1 MNQNVLILL
10 ISVSA
15 GLFVYSMILVKNL
28 NEVNYLKSQLKGLSE
43 IKNSL
48 RRNTDDTDLENKSFY
63 SRVIFPAIERL
74 SLFIDKIFPVAPKE
88 QEKLS
93 LQLLKSGLKIQV
105 KTFIAIRVL
114 INVFNTILIYIYI
127 APIYGY
133 LNLAVT
139 GLLSL
144 LVGFLIAYIFSH
156 FALIFRVKTRQSL
169 MEKQLPGFLD
179 LLSVCVEAGLG
190 FDQAIQ
196 YVCHEYKGELSDEF
210 KVVQR
215 DISLG
220 STRKQALMSL
230 CQRVTSSQM
239 TTFAAAVLQ
248 ADEMGIS
255 LKNILNAQS
264 RNVRLAYKNK
274 IEEKAQKL
282 STKILIPML
291 VFIFPVIFIVLLGP
305 AVPNIMKSLGG

>member
-1 MNQNVLILL
+1 MMSALGGILSGYIISRFVL
-10 ISVSA
+10 A
-15 GLFVYSMILVKNL
+15 
-28 NEVNYLKSQLKGLSE
+28 
-43 IKNSL
+43 
-48 RRNTDDTDLENKSFY
+48 
-63 SRVIFPAIERL
+63 SRVTRR
-74 SLFIDKIFPVAPKE
+74 
-88 QEKLS
+88 QN
-93 LQLLKSGLKIQV
+93 LL
-105 KTFIAIRVL
+105 
-114 INVFNTILIYIYI
+114 
-127 APIYGY
+127 
-133 LNLAVT
+133 
-139 GLLSL
+139 
-144 LVGFLIAYIFSH
+144 
-156 FALIFRVKTRQSL
+156 
-169 MEKQLPGFLD
+169 EKQLPGFLD

-239 TTFAAAVLQ
+239 TTFTAAVLQ

-291 VFIFPVIFIVLLGP
+291 IFIFPVIFIILLGP
-305 AVPNIMKSLGG
+305 AVPGIMKALGS

>member
-1 MNQNVLILL
+1 MSQNLLILL
-10 ISVSA
+10 ISVST
-15 GLFVYSMILVKNL
+15 GLFVYSMILVKFV
-28 NEVNYLKSQLKGLSE
+28 NERTHLRLQLKDIAE
-43 IKNSL
+43 TENSL

-74 SLFIDKIFPVAPKE
+74 SLFIGRVFPIAQKDQDK
-88 QEKLS
+88 LN
-93 LQLLKSGLKIQV
+93 LQLLQAGLRIKAQTYLTIRILV
-105 KTFIAIRVL
+105 IAVCMI
-114 INVFNTILIYIYI
+114 FTYIYI
-127 APIYGY
+127 GPYHLYFGFSVMMSALGGILSGY
-133 LNLAVT
+133 IISRFVLASRVTRRQNL
-139 GLLSL
+139 L
-144 LVGFLIAYIFSH
+144 
-156 FALIFRVKTRQSL
+156 
-169 MEKQLPGFLD
+169 EKQLPGFLD

-239 TTFAAAVLQ
+239 TTFTAAVLQ

-291 VFIFPVIFIVLLGP
+291 IFIFPVIFIILLGP
-305 AVPNIMKSLGG
+305 AVPGIMKALGS

>member
-1 MNQNVLILL
+1 MSQNLLILL
-10 ISVSA
+10 ISVST
-15 GLFVYSMILVKNL
+15 GLFVYSMILVKFV
-28 NEVNYLKSQLKGLSE
+28 NERTHLRLQLKDIAE
-43 IKNSL
+43 TENSL
-48 RRNTDDTDLENKSFY
+48 RRNSDDMDFENKSFY
-63 SRVIFPAIERL
+63 NRVIFPGIERL
-74 SLFIDKIFPVAPKE
+74 SLFIGRVFPIAQKDQDK
-88 QEKLS
+88 LN
-93 LQLLKSGLKIQV
+93 LQLLQAGLRIKAQTYLTIRILV
-105 KTFIAIRVL
+105 IAVCMI
-114 INVFNTILIYIYI
+114 FTYIYI
-127 APIYGY
+127 GPYHLYFGFSVMMSALGGILSGY
-133 LNLAVT
+133 IISRFVLASRVTRRQNL
-139 GLLSL
+139 L
-144 LVGFLIAYIFSH
+144 
-156 FALIFRVKTRQSL
+156 
-169 MEKQLPGFLD
+169 EKQLPGFLD

-239 TTFAAAVLQ
+239 TTFTAAVLQ

-291 VFIFPVIFIVLLGP
+291 IFIFPVIFIILLGP
-305 AVPNIMKSLGG
+305 AVPGIMKALGS